1 MFQRILFLL
10 TLSVLLFSCGNNKTT
25 KEGTTDKMAKHAND
39 ENFKNQHETPEKI
52 DFTPKGEMIK
62 IPVAEGDAGNAYS
75 IKAKASTNNYLFV
88 IHEWYGLNDHIKR
101 EAERLHEELGN
112 VNVLALDM
120 YDGKV
125 ADNPEDASKYMK
137 ASTEERSK
145 AIINGALKMAG
156 DDAKVGTI
164 GWCFGGGWSL
174 QSSIMAGKQGVGCV
188 IYYGSPVENAKELV
202 DLNADVLGIFG
213 DKDAWINPK
222 VVTKF
227 DALMKATGKNFT
239 FKIFDADH
247 AFANPSSPRYVEA
260 AAQEANAMALTFL
273 KERLK

>member
-1 MFQRILFLL
+1 MFQRIFLL
-10 TLSVLLFSCGNNKTT
+10 ITLSFLLFSCGNEKPT
-25 KEGTTDKMAKHAND
+25 KEGTTDKMVKHAD
-39 ENFKNQHETPEKI
+39 DKNFKNQHETPEKI
-52 DFTPKGEMIK
+52 NFTPKGEMIK
-62 IPVAEGDAGNAYS
+62 IAVAEGDAGNAYS
-75 IKAKASTNNYLFV
+75 IKATAPSNNYLFV

-101 EAERLHEELGN
+101 EAERLHKELGN

-120 YDGKV
+120 YDGNV
-125 ADNPEDASKYMK
+125 ADNREDASKYMK

-145 AIINGALKMAG
+145 AIINGALKLAG
-156 DDAKVGTI
+156 GDAKVGTI

-174 QSSIMAGKQGVGCV
+174 QSSILAGDQGAGCV

-202 DLNADVLGIFG
+202 NLKADVLGIFG
-213 DKDAWINPK
+213 EKDEWINPK
-222 VVTKF
+222 VVNKF

-260 AAQEANAMALTFL
+260 AAQEANAMALAFL
-273 KERLK
+273 KERF

>member
-1 MFQRILFLL
+1 MFQRIFLL
-10 TLSVLLFSCGNNKTT
+10 ILFSFLLFSCGNENSNQ
-25 KEGTTDKMAKHAND
+25 EGTTDKMAKHADD
-39 ENFKNQHETPEKI
+39 ENFKNQHETPAKI
-52 DFTPKGEMIK
+52 DFNGKGEMIK

-75 IKAKASTNNYLFV
+75 LKATTPTDNYLFV
-88 IHEWYGLNDHIKR
+88 IHEWYGLNDHIKK
-101 EAERLHEELGN
+101 EAERLYGELGN
-112 VNVLALDM
+112 VNVMALDL

-125 ADNPEDASKYMK
+125 ADNRDDASKYMK

-156 DDAKVGTI
+156 SNAKVGTI

-174 QSSIMAGKQGVGCV
+174 RSSILAGAQGAGCV
-188 IYYGSPVENAKELV
+188 IYYGAPVENAKELV

-213 DKDAWINPK
+213 DKDAWINPD
-222 VVTKF
+222 VVNKF
-227 DALMKATGKNFT
+227 DALMKATGKNFS
-239 FKIFDADH
+239 FKIFEADH

-260 AAQEANAMALTFL
+260 AAQEANAMALAFL

>member
-1 MFQRILFLL
+1 MFQRIFLL
-10 TLSVLLFSCGNNKTT
+10 ILFSFLLFSCGNENSNQ
-25 KEGTTDKMAKHAND
+25 EGTTDKMAKHADD
-39 ENFKNQHETPEKI
+39 ENFKNQHETPAKI
-52 DFTPKGEMIK
+52 DFNGKGEMIK

-75 IKAKASTNNYLFV
+75 LKATTSTDNYLFV
-88 IHEWYGLNDHIKR
+88 IHEWYGLNDHIKK
-101 EAERLHEELGN
+101 EAERLYGELGN
-112 VNVLALDM
+112 VNVMALDL

-125 ADNPEDASKYMK
+125 ADNRDDASKYMK

-156 DDAKVGTI
+156 SNAKVGTI

-174 QSSIMAGKQGVGCV
+174 RSSILAGAQGAGCV
-188 IYYGSPVENAKELV
+188 IYYGAPVENAKELV

-213 DKDAWINPK
+213 DKDAWINPD
-222 VVTKF
+222 VVNKF
-227 DALMKATGKNFT
+227 DALMKATGKNFS
-239 FKIFDADH
+239 FKIFEADH

-260 AAQEANAMALTFL
+260 AAQEANPMALAFL

>member
-1 MFQRILFLL
+1 MFQRIFLL
-10 TLSVLLFSCGNNKTT
+10 ILFSFLLFSCGNENSNQ
-25 KEGTTDKMAKHAND
+25 EGTTDKMAKHADD
-39 ENFKNQHETPEKI
+39 ENFKNQHETPAKI
-52 DFTPKGEMIK
+52 DFNGKGEMIK

-75 IKAKASTNNYLFV
+75 LKATTPTDNYLFV
-88 IHEWYGLNDHIKR
+88 IHEWYGLNDHIKK
-101 EAERLHEELGN
+101 EAERLYGELGN
-112 VNVLALDM
+112 VNVMALDL

-125 ADNPEDASKYMK
+125 ADNRDDASKYMK

-156 DDAKVGTI
+156 SNAKVGTI

-174 QSSIMAGKQGVGCV
+174 RSSILAGAQGAGCV
-188 IYYGSPVENAKELV
+188 IYYGAPVENAKELV

-213 DKDAWINPK
+213 DKDAWINPD
-222 VVTKF
+222 VVNKF
-227 DALMKATGKNFT
+227 DALMKATGKNFS
-239 FKIFDADH
+239 FKIFEADH

-260 AAQEANAMALTFL
+260 AAQEANPMALAFL